1 MIDRSTKVRLFI
13 KEPLSINSH
22 ITLSSD
28 QAKYLFKVMRLN
40 VGQVITVFDGF
51 TGEYEGK
58 ILKKFIASGKLLV
71 ERKNKEVVRPSDLWL
86 IFSPLRKNRTEWIIE
101 KATELGVK
109 KIIPVITER
118 TIGTGVRMNR
128 LKLIMIEAL
137 EQCGGTFLP
146 ELMEPDKLINWLN
159 LWPSERQLLFCD
171 ESLSKQS
178 DGNTISIRHTNK
190 ATAILIGP
198 EGGFTQSEG
207 KMIRELKES
216 ISISLGP
223 NILRA
228 DTAAVS
234 AISIWQNV
242 NSNKA

>member
-1 MIDRSTKVRLFI
+1 MTDRSTKVRLFI
-13 KEPLSINSH
+13 NEPLSLNLN
-22 ITLSSD
+22 ITLSSN

-40 VGQVITVFDGF
+40 VDQDITIFDGY

-58 ILKKFIASGKLLV
+58 ILEKSIVSGKLRV
-71 ERKNKEVVRPSDLWL
+71 ERKNKEVIRPSDLWL
-86 IFSPLRKNRTEWIIE
+86 IFSPLRKNRTEWIVE

-128 LKLIMIEAL
+128 LKSIMIEAL

-146 ELMEPDKLINWLN
+146 ELMEPDKLMNWLN

-171 ESLSKQS
+171 ESLSKQTN
-178 DGNTISIRHTNK
+178 GNTISSYHKNK

-198 EGGFTQSEG
+198 EGGFTRSEG
-207 KMIRELKES
+207 QTIRKLKES

-223 NILRA
+223 SILRA

-234 AISIWQNV
+234 AISIWQNE
-242 NSNKA
+242 KLQ